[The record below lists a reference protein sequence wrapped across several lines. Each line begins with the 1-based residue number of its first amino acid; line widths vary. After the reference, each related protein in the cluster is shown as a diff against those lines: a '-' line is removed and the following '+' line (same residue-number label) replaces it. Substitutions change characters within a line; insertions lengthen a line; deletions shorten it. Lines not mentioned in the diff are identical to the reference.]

1 MELAPGTKRLA
12 LFGGTFNPVH
22 TGHLLVASFAVEQL
36 ELDRLFFLPA
46 RVPPH
51 KHYVPAV
58 TDAMRLRLLTAATTA
73 DPHFG
78 ILDLELRREG
88 PSFTMDTVAAL
99 RDDGFAGEIHLLIGQ
114 DQLPGLSA
122 WRDSARL
129 FREVRFLI
137 APRDYGDGTP
147 PLRDLPAG
155 VRAAWLECPRFSV
168 SSSGIRQRLSEGRS
182 IRYLV
187 PEEVRDIIMEEGLY
201 Q

>member
-22 TGHLLVASFAVEQL
+22 AGHLLVASFAVEQL

-51 KHYVPAV
+51 KHYTPAV
-58 TDAMRLRLLTAATTA
+58 PDAVRLRLLAAATAA
-73 DPHFG
+73 DPRFG
-78 ILDLELRREG
+78 ILELELHREG
-88 PSFTMDTVAAL
+88 PSFTIDTVAAL
-99 RDDGFAGEIHLLIGQ
+99 RDEGYAGEIHLLIGE
-114 DQLPGLSA
+114 DQLAGLAA

-137 APRDYGDGTP
+137 APRDHGVGTP
-147 PLRDLPAG
+147 PVGDLPAG
-155 VRAAWLECPRFSV
+155 VRAAWLDCPRFSV
-168 SSSGIRQRLSEGRS
+168 SSSGIRQRLVEGRG

-187 PEEVRDIIMEEGLY
+187 PEEVRSIIMEEGLY